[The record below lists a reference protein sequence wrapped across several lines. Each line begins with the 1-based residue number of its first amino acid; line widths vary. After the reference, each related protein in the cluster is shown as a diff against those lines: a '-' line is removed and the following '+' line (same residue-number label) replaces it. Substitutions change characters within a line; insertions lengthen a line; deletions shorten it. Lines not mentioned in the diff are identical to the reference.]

1 MRSPP
6 AYIGGYWWTIKFF
19 PRGNNSSSLSIY
31 YECSPTMPTPDKSLP
46 ETEFKVL
53 SGAPD
58 AVLDDG
64 VPDLDLKFG
73 KADDPTAWL
82 DHYKSQYPPAA
93 RQSQQETR
101 SKDSW
106 RVPVQIGMVL
116 YNPDEPRTGWFQ
128 TACHQFNPHNFDWG
142 WTNFHGPWDTIHCRQ
157 RGQRQPML
165 RNDTLAF
172 DAYIR
177 IVDDPTHS
185 LWWHPSP
192 TEPVWD
198 SKSLT
203 GYRPLGESV
212 ISHSAE
218 VAGLAAWLHVAPFCK
233 IIQSVDIRE
242 HLTNCEVKPRP
253 LCDALQKV
261 LWHLR
266 CHSESLEYV
275 DVDGITS
282 TLCNLHEYS
291 TDVPMFFERLRRSV
305 ELELAGTNAG
315 KEFAKLFDSPALPEM
330 PPGSA
335 AVNNALPQDLNSRIC
350 IPADQAE
357 TIHEG
362 LNWYLSAKPGR
373 WALPPFL
380 QVELDRQKLDRVA
393 RQWQLLYNRV
403 ELDEELDLS
412 PWVQE
417 GQSGRYTLYGYVV
430 HRGRRSSSQYFS
442 VLRPGGPGT
451 RWLAF
456 DDSSRNRVDCLTRKA
471 AFGSHLGLESSKKPD
486 EKYGHNVAVLVMYI
500 RSDLVGEFLPGPQ
513 EPWDVPEPMKEY
525 YETGKYPFKKSLDG
539 ESAEQDVQVEV
550 YSLPQYD
557 QLGSLFDTYDLMSR
571 AKPNNNVMYLT
582 MPRSSTHVELR
593 KKIALWKSSGVEPI
607 PSEHVRL
614 WKIGHSFSRVW
625 DLNNTLDVPSKVL
638 RFWMQVVS
646 DGKVAVVSN
655 VTYLVN

>member
-1 MRSPP
+1 
-6 AYIGGYWWTIKFF
+6 
-19 PRGNNSSSLSIY
+19 
-31 YECSPTMPTPDKSLP
+31 MPTPDKALP

-58 AVLDDG
+58 AVLNNG
-64 VPDLDLKFG
+64 VPDLDLKFDRT
-73 KADDPTAWL
+73 DDSTATAWL
-82 DHYKSQYPPAA
+82 DHYKSQYPAAA
-93 RQSQQETR
+93 RQGQEKTR

-106 RVPVQIGMVL
+106 RVPAQIGMVL

-128 TACHQFNPHNFDWG
+128 TACHQFNSHNLDWG

-157 RGQRQPML
+157 RGQRQAML

-177 IVDDPTHS
+177 IIDDPTQF

-198 SKSLT
+198 SMSLT

-212 ISHSAE
+212 LSHSAE

-233 IIQSVDIRE
+233 IIQSVDVLE

-261 LWHLR
+261 LWQLR
-266 CHSESLEYV
+266 CPSESLEYV
-275 DVDGITS
+275 DIDGITS

-291 TDVPMFFERLRRSV
+291 TNVPMFFERLRRSV
-305 ELELAGTNAG
+305 ELELAGTDAG
-315 KEFAKLFDSPALPEM
+315 KEFAKLFDSPALLET
-330 PPGSA
+330 PPGFTT
-335 AVNNALPQDLNSRIC
+335 VNNILPRDLNSRIC
-350 IPADQAE
+350 IPADQAQ
-357 TIHEG
+357 TMHEG
-362 LNWYLSAKPGR
+362 LNWYFSAKPGR

-380 QVELDRQKLDRVA
+380 HVELDRQKLDRVA

-412 PWVQE
+412 PWVE
-417 GQSGRYTLYGYVV
+417 GQSGHYTLYGYVV
-430 HRGRRSSSQYFS
+430 HRGRRTSSQYFS

-456 DDSSRNRVDCLTRKA
+456 DDSSRNRVECLTQKA
-471 AFGSHLGLESSKKPD
+471 AFGSRLGLESSKKPD